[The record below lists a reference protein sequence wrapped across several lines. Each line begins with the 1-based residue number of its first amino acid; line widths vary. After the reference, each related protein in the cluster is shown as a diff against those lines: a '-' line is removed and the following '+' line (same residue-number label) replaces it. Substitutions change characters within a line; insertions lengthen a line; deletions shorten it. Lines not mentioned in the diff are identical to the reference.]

1 MFAIYNIQGRRF
13 RDNLE
18 NLKRVHSPHQ
28 VQDTGFHTN
37 IAQDETVIVQG
48 LSISQVN
55 AQGVD
60 AYKKMIHARERERVF
75 HAYQIMKTPVVTLPL
90 ETSIQD
96 AYRLFHSHKVNQMPV
111 SNQQMQLVGLV
122 TLNDLL
128 AFIIED
134 GDQISFVKNKT
145 IKDAM
150 SNEVI
155 TADPVSDV
163 RRIAHVMVE
172 YKLTAV
178 PIVNDQ
184 DHLVGIVTRTDLL
197 QAMLQDPPLNLWG

>member
-28 VQDTGFHTN
+28 AQDVGFHTN

-48 LSISQVN
+48 LTTSQVS
-55 AQGVD
+55 AKGID
-60 AYKKMIHARERERVF
+60 AYNKMIHANKRERVF
-75 HAYQIMKTPVVTLPL
+75 HAYQIMKHPVITLPL
-90 ETSIQD
+90 ETPVQE
-96 AYRLFHSHKVNQMPV
+96 AYHLLHSHKVNQMPV
-111 SNQQMQLVGLV
+111 SDKQMRLVGLV

-134 GDQISFVKNKT
+134 GDKISFVKNKT
-145 IKDAM
+145 VEDAM
-150 SNEVI
+150 SDEVI

-172 YKLTAV
+172 YHLTAV
-178 PIVNDQ
+178 PIVNEQ